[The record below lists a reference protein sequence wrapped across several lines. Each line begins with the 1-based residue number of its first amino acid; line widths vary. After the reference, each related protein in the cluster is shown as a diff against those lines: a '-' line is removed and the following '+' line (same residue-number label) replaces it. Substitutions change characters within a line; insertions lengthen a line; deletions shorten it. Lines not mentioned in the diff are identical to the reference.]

1 MNRYDDSLIHTGK
14 KKRSSKMIC
23 RMREKTKF
31 PRADCCYSRAEIAH
45 GPTDVD
51 PDHVGGGPFVAD
63 EFCDRRRSSPVFVWM
78 AEPDAAFPY
87 SSTSTQLPPRWLP
100 VLAGTQTKFFPFFCW
115 VVACT
120 AATRFRSK
128 LSSVA

>member
-1 MNRYDDSLIHTGK
+1 MRGK
-14 KKRSSKMIC
+14 A
-23 RMREKTKF
+23 KF
-31 PRADCCYSRAEIAH
+31 PRADLLLPSGCQIAH
-45 GPTDVD
+45 GPTDVF
-51 PDHVGGGPFVAD
+51 PDHDGAAPFVAD
-63 EFCDRRRSSPVFVWM
+63 EFCERRRSSPVLVWT

-100 VLAGTQTKFFPFFCW
+100 VLAGTQTIFFPFFCS